1 MSSDFPL
8 ARLLDETL
16 ALARRAGRA
25 ILEVYESDF
34 AVTHKDD
41 ASPLTQADLASH
53 RLILDALAQ
62 LTPDLPCLSE
72 EAADIP
78 YDTRRTWTRYWLVD
92 PLDGT
97 REFVKRNGEFTVNIA
112 LVEEHRPVLGVIHA
126 PVLGLTYGAARGL
139 GAFRLDG
146 DTRVPVAT
154 RRLPAVPIYVASRS
168 HRDPALEELLARA
181 PRHDAV
187 SRGSSLKFCLVAD
200 GSADFYPRLGPTSEW
215 DTAAGQCIVE
225 QAGGRVLR
233 LPELTPLGCNEKD
246 SVLNPSFA
254 VIGDPDYDWAALLR
268 PAGAASAATL
278 LRPVGAAASAA
289 TVAPKGA
296 PTKR

>member
-1 MSSDFPL
+1 MPPAPL
-8 ARLLDETL
+8 PPLLDHAL
-16 ALARRAGRA
+16 ALAQRAGQA

-41 ASPLTQADLASH
+41 ESPLTQADLASH
-53 RLILDALAQ
+53 RLILDELAR

-78 YDTRRTWTRYWLVD
+78 HATRSSWQRYWLID

-112 LVEEHRPVLGVIHA
+112 LVENHRPVLGVIHA
-126 PVLGLTYGAARGL
+126 PVLGLTYGAARGS

-146 DTRVPVAT
+146 SLRVPIAT
-154 RRLPAVPIYVASRS
+154 RPLPAVPTFIVSRS
-168 HRDPALEELLARA
+168 HKDAALEGLLAKA
-181 PRHDAV
+181 PRHEAI
-187 SRGSSLKFCLVAD
+187 SKGSSLKFCLVAD

-225 QAGGRVLR
+225 QAGGIVWR
-233 LPELTPLGCNEKD
+233 LPEMTALGCNEKE

-254 VIGDPDYDWAALLR
+254 VMGDPRHDWTTILR
-268 PAGAASAATL
+268 A
-278 LRPVGAAASAA
+278 
-289 TVAPKGA
+289 
-296 PTKR
+296 